1 MIRIRRQPP
10 TLLALFIRRPRLALT
25 LAVAAA
31 GLLATGL
38 AFAHAREFDVK
49 SGELRPALDA
59 YIAQSG
65 VQLIYKMEDVKDLS
79 TRGIKG
85 KIAADAALDRL
96 LDGTRL
102 RVRRGQDGAMVLIAP
117 TRSPAAARSETPPR
131 TVE

>member
-10 TLLALFIRRPRLALT
+10 TFLALFLTRPRLAL
-25 LAVAAA
+25 VAAA

-38 AFAHAREFDVK
+38 AVAHAREFDVK
-49 SGELRPALDA
+49 GGELRPALDA